1 MRPPILDQLSAAK
14 KAQLLDELVEFLAT
28 PSFGAWP
35 KREIE
40 VRVVAALYERELRDG
55 SLSVA
60 RLAEELT
67 VTRARGRSLV
77 LEARTRLLSGPED
90 RTKTLETLLKRWPQ
104 QAQVDESDGRLRLV
118 VEDPFV
124 RDLLRN
130 HAYAAGIPLDTSF
143 ATEIVSLRWSDYASL
158 LASGPAGGRGGGGRE
173 GRRRRDP
180 ARPRRREGDAGRV
193 RAGDEEMGEALAAGA
208 RRPPA
213 QAWHR
218 VRPREHDRRAR
229 SSRPSRPV
237 AC

>member
-55 SLSVA
+55 TLSVA

-77 LEARTRLLSGPED
+77 LEARTRLLSRPED
-90 RTKTLETLLKRWPQ
+90 RTKTLEMLLKRWPQ

-158 LASGPAGGRGGGGRE
+158 LASVLPAAEAEEVAKDVGAAIRH
-173 GRRRRDP
+173 DL
-180 ARPRRREGDAGRV
+180 AGEKETLAEFE
-193 RAGDEEMGEALAAGA
+193 RAMKKWEKRSPQERADHLLKLGIEYVPVSTIVGALLSAL
-208 RRPPA
+208 
-213 QAWHR
+213 
-218 VRPREHDRRAR
+218 
-229 SSRPSRPV
+229 
-237 AC
+237 

>member
-1 MRPPILDQLSAAK
+1 MRPAILDQLSAPQKAK
-14 KAQLLDELVEFLAT
+14 LFDELVEFLAT

-40 VRVVAALYERELRDG
+40 VRVVAALYERQLRDG

-90 RTKTLETLLKRWPQ
+90 RQETLATLLKRWPE

-130 HAYAAGIPLDTSF
+130 HAYASGIPLDTSF

-158 LASGPAGGRGGGGRE
+158 LASVLPAAAAEEVAKDVGAAI
-173 GRRRRDP
+173 RRD
-180 ARPRRREGDAGRV
+180 
-193 RAGDEEMGEALAAGA
+193 LAAEKERLAEFERALKKWEKRSPQERAERLLQYGVEHVPVGTVVGA
-208 RRPPA
+208 LISA
-213 QAWHR
+213 L
-218 VRPREHDRRAR
+218 
-229 SSRPSRPV
+229 
-237 AC
+237 

>member
-1 MRPPILDQLSAAK
+1 MRPAILDQLSAAQ
-14 KAQLLDELVEFLAT
+14 KARLFDELIEFLAT

-40 VRVVAALYERELRDG
+40 VRVVAALYERQLRDG

-77 LEARTRLLSGPED
+77 LEARTRLLSRPED
-90 RTKTLETLLKRWPQ
+90 RMETLTTLLKRWPHL
-104 QAQVDESDGRLRLV
+104 AQVDESDGRLRLV

-130 HAYAAGIPLDTSF
+130 QAYAIGIPLDTSF

-158 LASGPAGGRGGGGRE
+158 LAS
-173 GRRRRDP
+173 
-180 ARPRRREGDAGRV
+180 V
-193 RAGDEEMGEALAAGA
+193 LAAAEAEEVATDVGA
-208 RRPPA
+208 AIRHDLAGEQETLAEFDKAMKKWEKRTPQERA
-213 QAWHR
+213 ER
-218 VRPREHDRRAR
+218 LLKLGIEHV
-229 SSRPSRPV
+229 PV
-237 AC
+237 STVISALLSAL